1 MFTPAVTVHVNR
13 DSSERLEAAT
23 ATFETAE
30 SFTLLL
36 EGHDSPTHVHC
47 RLDDEL
53 ARVASL
59 PQSNYYVEADARTP
73 VPIEVEAG
81 GLEDPVQG
89 YLEVST
95 GYGAE
100 SAAIAV
106 TVEPGPDRVEV
117 DESLSKPQRSPTVQ
131 SSEPAEPLFGDLG
144 LPGDV
149 GPAALAALALGAVVV
164 ALAVGLAVATIAG
177 GTAAVAIFA
186 VVAVAVV
193 AAVGLR
199 FRPSGSR

>member
-13 DSSERLEAAT
+13 GSPERLEAAT

-30 SFTLLL
+30 PFTLLL
-36 EGHDSPTHVHC
+36 EGHDTPTHVHC
-47 RLDDEL
+47 RLDENL

-73 VPIEVEAG
+73 VPIDIDPSAID
-81 GLEDPVQG
+81 DPVQG

-106 TVEPGPDRVEV
+106 TIEPGPDRVEV
-117 DESLSKPQRSPTVQ
+117 DESLAQPNRSPTENTRSAE
-131 SSEPAEPLFGDLG
+131 SSKPLFEDVE
-144 LPGDV
+144 LPG
-149 GPAALAALALGAVVV
+149 GLQPTTLAALALGGVALVL
-164 ALAVGLAVATIAG
+164 ALAVAAIAG
-177 GTAAVAIFA
+177 GTTAVAVFA
-186 VVAVAVV
+186 IVAVAVV
-193 AAVGLR
+193 AAVAVR
-199 FRPSGSR
+199 FRN

>member
-13 DSSERLEAAT
+13 DSPERLEAAT

-30 SFTLLL
+30 PFTLLL
-36 EGHDSPTHVHC
+36 EGHDTPTHVHC
-47 RLDDEL
+47 RLDEEL

-73 VPIEVEAG
+73 VPVDVDPSAID
-81 GLEDPVQG
+81 DPVQG

-106 TVEPGPDRVEV
+106 TIEPGPDRVEV
-117 DESLSKPQRSPTVQ
+117 DESLAQPNRSTNDSSQ
-131 SSEPAEPLFGDLG
+131 SAASSGPLFEDVD
-144 LPGDV
+144 LPG
-149 GPAALAALALGAVVV
+149 GLQPTTLAAIALGGVALALVL
-164 ALAVGLAVATIAG
+164 ALAVAAVAG
-177 GTAAVAIFA
+177 GTTAVAVFTI
-186 VVAVAVV
+186 VAVAVV
-193 AAVGLR
+193 AAVAVR
-199 FRPSGSR
+199 FRD

>member
-13 DSSERLEAAT
+13 DSPERLEAAT

-30 SFTLLL
+30 PFTLLL
-36 EGHDSPTHVHC
+36 EGHDTPTHVHC
-47 RLDDEL
+47 RLDEEL

-73 VPIEVEAG
+73 VPIDVDPS

-106 TVEPGPDRVEV
+106 TIEPGPDRVEV
-117 DESLSKPQRSPTVQ
+117 DESLARPNRSASDGDG
-131 SSEPAEPLFGDLG
+131 SSEPSRPLFGDRESSDG
-144 LPGDV
+144 LSPT
-149 GPAALAALALGAVVV
+149 ALAALALGGV
-164 ALAVGLAVATIAG
+164 ALALVLALAVAATAG
-177 GTAAVAIFA
+177 GTTAVAVFA

-199 FRPSGSR
+199 VRD

>member
-1 MFTPAVTVHVNR
+1 VFTPAVTVHVNR
-13 DSSERLEAAT
+13 DSPERLEAAT

-53 ARVASL
+53 ARVASI
-59 PQSNYYVEADARTP
+59 PQSNYYVETDARTP

-100 SAAIAV
+100 SAAIAI
-106 TVEPGPDRVEV
+106 TVEPGPDRVEI
-117 DESLSKPQRSPTVQ
+117 DESLSKPKRSPTAQ
-131 SSEPAEPLFGDLG
+131 SPDQPEPLFGDLG

-149 GPAALAALALGAVVV
+149 GPVALAALAFGAIVV
-164 ALAVGLAVATIAG
+164 ALASALAVAAVAG
-177 GTAAVAIFA
+177 GTAAVAVFA

-199 FRPSGSR
+199 FRP

>member
-13 DSSERLEAAT
+13 DSPERLEAAT

-53 ARVASL
+53 ARVASI
-59 PQSNYYVEADARTP
+59 PQSNYYVETDARTP
-73 VPIEVEAG
+73 VPIDVDAG
-81 GLEDPVQG
+81 GLEESVQG

-100 SAAIAV
+100 SAAIAI
-106 TVEPGPDRVEV
+106 TVEPGPDRVEI
-117 DESLSKPQRSPTVQ
+117 DESLSKPKQ
-131 SSEPAEPLFGDLG
+131 SSSDQSPAPSEPLFGDLD

-149 GPAALAALALGAVVV
+149 GPVALAALAFGAVVV
-164 ALAVGLAVATIAG
+164 ALASALAVAAVAG
-177 GTAAVAIFA
+177 GTAAVAVFA
-186 VVAVAVV
+186 VVAVTVV

-199 FRPSGSR
+199 FRP

>member
-13 DSSERLEAAT
+13 NSPERLEAAT
-23 ATFETAE
+23 ATFETSE
-30 SFTLLL
+30 PFTLLL
-36 EGHDSPTHVHC
+36 EGHDTPTHVHC
-47 RLDDEL
+47 RLDEEL

-73 VPIEVEAG
+73 VPIDVDAG
-81 GLEDPVQG
+81 SLEESVQG
-89 YLEVST
+89 FLEVST

-117 DESLSKPQRSPTVQ
+117 DESLAKPQRSSTDRSP
-131 SSEPAEPLFGDLG
+131 EPSEPLFGDLG

-149 GPAALAALALGAVVV
+149 GPTTLAAIALGAVVV
-164 ALAVGLAVATIAG
+164 ALAVAAVAG
-177 GTAAVAIFA
+177 GTAAVAVFA

-193 AAVGLR
+193 AAAGLR
-199 FRPSGSR
+199 FRP

>member
-13 DSSERLEAAT
+13 DSPERLEAAT
-23 ATFETAE
+23 ATFETSE
-30 SFTLLL
+30 PFTLLL

-47 RLDDEL
+47 WLDEEL

-73 VPIEVEAG
+73 VPIDVDAG
-81 GLEDPVQG
+81 GLEEAVQG
-89 YLEVST
+89 FLEVST

-106 TVEPGPDRVEV
+106 TVEPGPDRVEI
-117 DESLSKPQRSPTVQ
+117 DESLAKPKRSPTDQ
-131 SSEPAEPLFGDLG
+131 SPEPSEPLFGDLG

-149 GPAALAALALGAVVV
+149 GPAAFAALALGAVVV
-164 ALAVGLAVATIAG
+164 ALAFALAVAAVAG
-177 GTAAVAIFA
+177 GTAAIAAFA
-186 VVAVAVV
+186 VVAVTVV
-193 AAVGLR
+193 AAVALR
-199 FRPSGSR
+199 FRP

>member
-13 DSSERLEAAT
+13 DSPERLEAAT

-59 PQSNYYVEADARTP
+59 PQSNYYVETDARTP
-73 VPIEVEAG
+73 VPIDVDAG
-81 GLEDPVQG
+81 GLEESVQG

-100 SAAIAV
+100 SAAIAI
-106 TVEPGPDRVEV
+106 TVEPGPDRVEI
-117 DESLSKPQRSPTVQ
+117 DESLSKPKQ
-131 SSEPAEPLFGDLG
+131 SSIDQSPSPSEPLFGDLD
-144 LPGDV
+144 LLGDV
-149 GPAALAALALGAVVV
+149 GPVALAAIAFGAVVV
-164 ALAVGLAVATIAG
+164 ALASALAVAAVAG
-177 GTAAVAIFA
+177 GTAAVAVFA
-186 VVAVAVV
+186 IVAVAVV

-199 FRPSGSR
+199 FRP